1 MVNGQAPFADGR
13 GRRGRGEGYGGGG
26 SYDGEG
32 TFKDG
37 EEGLPGVTIFD
48 FASSNDP

>member
-1 MVNGQAPFADGR
+1 MLVNGQAPFADGR

-26 SYDGEG
+26 SY
-32 TFKDG
+32 G

-48 FASSNDP
+48 FASSE